1 MTLRRSYSDGVDLMF
16 ASDVTRPVTTQVA
29 VVSSDPPEIL
39 EAQPSQIEEVFVKIS
54 SPPEDK
60 PKVSGMRGE
69 LIECE
74 ILVSAAG
81 HRHCQQVQKP
91 DLRPEI
97 LFKIKELFLCESD

>member
-1 MTLRRSYSDGVDLMF
+1 MF

-29 VVSSDPPEIL
+29 VVSSSDPPEIL